1 MHIGNCIKGGACID
15 FCELSVP
22 LATRRSNFSAKI
34 LLSLTWCSN
43 LITKRWYGDKEPIVK
58 AGCAQRRAHYFP

>member
-1 MHIGNCIKGGACID
+1 MRIDSCITGRACID

-22 LATRRSNFSAKI
+22 LATRRSISSEKI

-43 LITKRWYGDKEPIVK
+43 LMTKSWYGRKEPMVK
-58 AGCAQRRAHYFP
+58 AGCAQRGGHYFF